1 MSSVDDLLIQL
12 SQVND
17 AIKFSKSIEE
27 KESLKSLKNDLN
39 ELISLTN
46 ETIKFQK
53 PNKTIDD
60 EFALYM
66 SEIKSLDE
74 NITGTTSSSSSSNN
88 CNKKSD
94 VEIVGKKCSAPFN
107 PFNSWGATTYYN
119 AMICG
124 LEDDFNNKV
133 RVMFTNPTHE
143 KMIPCRFYLDGHCK
157 FDATDKCR

>member
-17 AIKFSKSIEE
+17 AIRSSKSNEE
-27 KESLKSLKNDLN
+27 KETLKSLKNDLN

-46 ETIKFQK
+46 ETIKHQK
-53 PNKTIDD
+53 PSKSIDD

-66 SEIKSLDE
+66 SEIKNLDE
-74 NITGTTSSSSSSNN
+74 NISGTSSSS
-88 CNKKSD
+88 KQQPD
-94 VEIVGKKCSAPFN
+94 DDIVGKKCSAPFN

-133 RVMFTNPTHE
+133 EMKVRVLFTNPTHE

-157 FDATDKCR
+157 FDMTDKCR